1 MERFKEV
8 IRNIFSIPEL
18 RRRILITLGLLAVF
32 RLGSFIPLPGLNIS
46 AIKEWIEGMTKS
58 AGGGQMFGLIN
69 IFSGGA
75 MSNMSLFSLGIMP
88 YISASIIFQLLVK
101 VIPSLE
107 ALSKEGPS
115 GYRKIA
121 QYTRYATVGI
131 CVIQA
136 MFILNWL
143 ERSGGN
149 IQGTNATIVSNPGFA
164 FKAIGILALAA
175 GTMFVMWLGEQ
186 ITEYGI
192 GNGSSLIIMAGIVD
206 GMPKAAAA
214 LIQEEVGIDK
224 IILLAAIY
232 VAVVVSIVLTTQ
244 AQRRIPVQHA
254 KHTRGRRVFG
264 GQRNYLPLRVNQA
277 GVMPVIFAS
286 SIMIL
291 PQGIARAIG
300 WQPLQEA
307 FNRQGFVFSCVYIAL
322 VVFFTYFWTA
332 LFFQPNEMSNNLKEH
347 GSFVPGIRPGKRT
360 AEYLEYIMNRIA
372 LVGAVYLCLVALM
385 PDIVAGAMGGA
396 VQMNVT
402 RFLGGTGILIVVGVG
417 LDMMQKIES
426 HLLMRSYEGFM
437 KKGRMRGRR

>member
-8 IRNIFSIPEL
+8 IKNIFSIPEL

-46 AIKEWIEGMTKS
+46 GIKAYMEGMMK
-58 AGGGQMFGLIN
+58 GGGQMFGLVN

-136 MFILNWL
+136 LFILNWL
-143 ERSGGN
+143 ERGGGN
-149 IQGTNATIVSNPGFA
+149 LAGNNTPIVADTSGW
-164 FKAIGILALAA
+164 FKPIGIMALAA
-175 GTMFVMWLGEQ
+175 GTMFVMWIGEQ
-186 ITEYGI
+186 ISEYGI

-214 LIQEEVGIDK
+214 LITEDVGIDK
-224 IILLAAIY
+224 VVILALIY

-254 KHTRGRRVFG
+254 KHTRGRRVYG

-291 PQGIARAIG
+291 PQGIASAIG
-300 WQPLQEA
+300 WEPLRDA
-307 FNRQGFVFSCVYIAL
+307 FNRQGFVFSIVYIAL

-385 PDIVAGAMGGA
+385 PDIVAGSMDVGRY
-396 VQMNVT
+396 VT

-437 KKGRMRGRR
+437 KKGRIRGRR

>member
-1 MERFKEV
+1 MGRFKEV
-8 IRNIFSIPEL
+8 IKNIFSIPEL
-18 RRRILITLGLLAVF
+18 RRRIFITLGLLAIF
-32 RLGSFIPLPGLNIS
+32 RLGAFIPLPGLNVS
-46 AIKEWIEGMTKS
+46 AIAAWIKAQQDKM
-58 AGGGQMFGLIN
+58 GGQMFGLIN

-75 MSNMSLFSLGIMP
+75 MQQMSIFSLGIMP

-101 VIPSLE
+101 VIPQLE
-107 ALSKEGPS
+107 AITKEGPS
-115 GYRKIA
+115 GYRKIS

-131 CVIQA
+131 CIIQS
-136 MFILNWL
+136 MFILRMIQTNPL
-143 ERSGGN
+143 HLPDKGN
-149 IQGTNATIVSNPGFA
+149 VGMVLNPGPGFL
-164 FKAIGILALAA
+164 FVGVLALMA

-186 ITEYGI
+186 ISEYGI

-206 GMPKAAAA
+206 GMPRAARQ

-224 IILLAAIY
+224 ILTLLAIY
-232 VAVVVSIVLTTQ
+232 IVVVISIVLTTQ

-254 KHTRGRRVFG
+254 KHTRGRRQYG

-291 PQGIARAIG
+291 PAMIARAIG
-300 WQPLQEA
+300 WAPLQEA
-307 FNRQGFVFSCVYIAL
+307 FARQGFIFSIFYIVL

-332 LFFQPNEMSNNLKEH
+332 LFFQPSEMSNQLKEH

-360 AEYLEYIMNRIA
+360 AEYLEFIMNRIA
-372 LVGAVYLCLVALM
+372 LVGASYLCLVALM
-385 PDIVAGAMGGA
+385 PDIVAGAMG
-396 VQMNVT
+396 VERTVT

-437 KKGRMRGRR
+437 KKGRVRGRR

>member
-8 IRNIFSIPEL
+8 IKNIFSIPEL

-32 RLGSFIPLPGLNIS
+32 RLGSFIPIPGLDVS
-46 AIKEWIEGMTKS
+46 AIKAWIDGMQKS

-75 MSNMSLFSLGIMP
+75 MSQMSLFSLGIMP

-131 CVIQA
+131 CVVQA
-136 MFILNWL
+136 LFILNWL

-149 IQGTNATIVSNPGFA
+149 IGATNAHVVLVTGFW

-186 ITEYGI
+186 ISEYGI

-214 LIQEEVGIDK
+214 LITEDVGIDK
-224 IILLAAIY
+224 VLILAAIY

-254 KHTRGRRVFG
+254 KHTRGRRVYG

-291 PQGIARAIG
+291 PQGIASAIG
-300 WQPLQEA
+300 WEPLRDA
-307 FNRQGFVFSCVYIAL
+307 FNRQGFVFSIVYIAL

-385 PDIVAGAMGGA
+385 PDIVAGSMDVGRY
-396 VQMNVT
+396 VT

-437 KKGRMRGRR
+437 KKGRIRGRR

>member
-18 RRRILITLGLLAVF
+18 RRRILITLALLAVF
-32 RLGSFIPLPGLNIS
+32 RLGSFIPLPGLDVKAIS
-46 AIKEWIEGMTKS
+46 DWIQGLEAGM
-58 AGGGQMFGLIN
+58 GQQMFGLIN

-75 MSNMSLFSLGIMP
+75 MSQMSLFSLGIMP

-107 ALSKEGPS
+107 AITKEGPS

-121 QYTRYATVGI
+121 QYTRYATVAI
-131 CVIQA
+131 CIVQS
-136 MFILNWL
+136 FFVLNWL
-143 ERSGGN
+143 SGAGGMLGEGSRSVV
-149 IQGTNATIVSNPGFA
+149 QNPGAWFM
-164 FKAIGILALAA
+164 FMGMLSLCA

-186 ITEYGI
+186 ISEYGV

-206 GMPKAAAA
+206 GMPRAAVALVKAD
-214 LIQEEVGIDK
+214 VGIDK
-224 IILLAAIY
+224 IIVLTAIY
-232 VAVVVSIVLTTQ
+232 VAVVISIVLTTQ
-244 AQRRIPVQHA
+244 AQRRIPIQHA

-286 SIMIL
+286 SIMVL
-291 PQGIARAIG
+291 PQMIANAIG
-300 WQPLQEA
+300 WQPLKDA
-307 FNRQGFVFSCVYIAL
+307 FSHQGFIFSLVYIGL
-322 VVFFTYFWTA
+322 VIFFTYFWTA

-347 GSFVPGIRPGKRT
+347 GSFVPGIRPGKHT

-372 LVGAVYLCLVALM
+372 LVGACYLCLVALM
-385 PDIVAGAMGGA
+385 PDIVAAAMGGA
-396 VQMNVT
+396 VQRNVT

-437 KKGRMRGRR
+437 KKGRVRGRR